1 MWGHLQVS
9 FCCYLVFIQ
18 YSCFPQDRVQARVQH
33 VVSVFLQLFVVKIQ
47 IWPDCSLIWSVITI
61 FHISFAVTPSNAQP
75 HTRPPMRINVPH
87 HTSELHYF
95 ILHNMLICCSRTV
108 CEEAKPTISSN
119 TPVVHLASTAAT
131 FIAATSTMVPPLP
144 LPLVPLS
151 WNHAM
156 L

>member
-9 FCCYLVFIQ
+9 FCWYLVFIQ

-47 IWPDCSLIWSVITI
+47 IWLSQKDCSLMWSVITK

-87 HTSELHYF
+87 HTSEHHYF
-95 ILHNMLICCSRTV
+95 ILHVVNMLFSPFKFKNCLRGSQTDLPWLRNS
-108 CEEAKPTISSN
+108 K
-119 TPVVHLASTAAT
+119 
-131 FIAATSTMVPPLP
+131 VPPRTKAGLQTGFF
-144 LPLVPLS
+144 LKITSKLDRLS
-151 WNHAM
+151 
-156 L
+156 